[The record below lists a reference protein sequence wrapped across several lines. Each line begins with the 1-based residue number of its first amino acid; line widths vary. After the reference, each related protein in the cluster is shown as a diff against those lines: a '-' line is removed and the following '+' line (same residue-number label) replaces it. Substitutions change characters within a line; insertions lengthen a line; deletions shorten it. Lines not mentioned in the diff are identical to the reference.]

1 VLFYLAYFPHTSASQ
16 QQSLHEVV
24 LIQSYDTR
32 APWGYR
38 LNDGIRESLYDSG
51 MRTHVYTEYLNADFW
66 KYEEEQLIMRRICER
81 ARQRNVSVIVT
92 HGDEAYYA
100 LMHCGDS
107 LPHQIPVVVSGVKYS
122 NVSTQP
128 NVCGFTS
135 RIDYLKLLEDARRL
149 FPDRKEIISLVDN
162 SALSRMGN
170 RELHT
175 AFEQFKALHPE
186 YNMVD
191 LNAEDQGMRS
201 IATICYSHIAY
212 QYVII
217 APKWSNFHSF
227 IGKNSK
233 APIFGGQVVALTNGV
248 FAVDDAS
255 PYDVTYDAGKLVAQI
270 INGVSPQELG
280 VQNEPGILTYDY
292 KQLVYFKISPDRV
305 GSKSLIMDMPAT
317 VKYRTWIITAYVV
330 VCGGLLLLFLW
341 LNRMRRREVRRRT
354 YAQTRLLVQNRLV
367 EQRNEFD
374 NIFNSLSDGLVTYDT
389 NLHVHFINR
398 IMIDMIGLDPST
410 SQSRDFE
417 GIDAGTLFHIYVN
430 GVNIMGLLLEEVR
443 AGQQPA
449 VIPENAFLKVLNN
462 DDYFPISGEV
472 IPIIGAEKL
481 SGVAIM
487 CRNITESE
495 MNKRFFNLAV
505 DVGSI
510 FPWSYDIRKDKLFLS
525 EAYYAFMG
533 LEQRESMTFAEYI
546 TYLPPDSEETNIQ
559 GFRDVCNGVRSDFTC
574 DYRLMTFSGHY
585 EWCNLRAVAYKGF
598 DADTPYMV
606 MGIVQS
612 IQRFKDAEE
621 QLITARDKALQAD
634 KLKSAFLANMSHEIR
649 TPLNSIVGFS
659 DLLRDFDSFS
669 HEEIV
674 QFIDTINVNC
684 TLLLALISDIL
695 DLARI
700 EAGSMDFNFSPQDL
714 TPIMQQ
720 LYDSQRL
727 TMPEGVELV
736 MDVPD
741 GMGKSIETDPV
752 RLKQVINNFINNAKK
767 FTTHGS
773 ITLGYREDE
782 PGYTI
787 FFVRDT
793 GKGIA
798 PEDQKRVFERF
809 YKVDGFTQGAGLG
822 LSISQTIVERF
833 GGVISVE
840 SELGVGT
847 CFTVRVPDVAPKKEE

>member
-1 VLFYLAYFPHTSASQ
+1 
-16 QQSLHEVV
+16 
-24 LIQSYDTR
+24 
-32 APWGYR
+32 
-38 LNDGIRESLYDSG
+38 LNDGIRDALDDAG
-51 MRTHVYTEYLNADFW
+51 VRAKVYTEYLNADFW
-66 KYEEEQLIMRRICER
+66 KYEEEQLIMRRICQR
-81 ARQRNVSVIVT
+81 ARQRKVSAIVT
-92 HGDEAYYA
+92 NGDEAYYA

-107 LPHQIPVVVSGVKYS
+107 LPYQIPVVVSGVKYS
-122 NVSTQP
+122 NVSTLP
-128 NVCGFTS
+128 NVCGYTG

-149 FPDRKEIISLVDN
+149 FPTRKELISLVDN

-170 RELHT
+170 RELHI
-175 AFEQFKALHPE
+175 AFEQFNALHPE
-186 YNMVD
+186 YSITD
-191 LNAEDQGMRS
+191 LNAEDRGMRA
-201 IATICYSHIAY
+201 IATICYSHVAF

-233 APIFGGQVVALTNGV
+233 APIFAGQVVALTNGV
-248 FAVDDAS
+248 FCVDDAS
-255 PYDVTYDAGKLVAQI
+255 PYQSTYDAGKMVAQI
-270 INGVSPQELG
+270 ISGVSPEELG
-280 VQNEPGILTYDY
+280 VQNEPGVLTYDY
-292 KQLVYFKISPDRV
+292 KQLMFFNISPDKV
-305 GSKSLIMDMPAT
+305 AKGDLILDMPTT
-317 VKYRTWIITAYVV
+317 VKYRTWIIIAYIVV
-330 VCGGLLLLFLW
+330 FGGMIVLFIW

-374 NIFNSLSDGLVTYDT
+374 NIFNSLNDGLVTYDT

-398 IMIDMIGLDPST
+398 IMFEMIGLDPTT

-417 GIDAGTLFHIYVN
+417 GIDAGTLFHIFVN
-430 GVNIMGLLLEEVR
+430 GVNVMDMLLADVR
-443 AGQQPA
+443 STQQPV
-449 VIPENAFLKVLNN
+449 VIPENAFLKVLSN
-462 DDYFPISGEV
+462 DNYFPISGEV
-472 IPIIGAEKL
+472 IPIIGSDKL

-505 DVGSI
+505 EVGSI
-510 FPWSYDIRKDKLFLS
+510 FPWSYDVREDKLYLS
-525 EAYYAFMG
+525 ESYYVFMG
-533 LEQRESMTFAEYI
+533 LEPRESITLAEYL
-546 TYLPPDSEETNIQ
+546 THLPEDADEGNVQ

-574 DYRLMTFSGHY
+574 DYRLMTFSGDY

-606 MGIVQS
+606 MGVVQS
-612 IQRFKDAEE
+612 IQRFKDAET

-727 TMPEGVELV
+727 TMPNGVELV
-736 MDVPD
+736 MDVPE

-773 ITLGYREDE
+773 ITLGYREDT
-782 PGYTI
+782 PGYTV

-833 GGVISVE
+833 GGTISVA
-840 SELGVGT
+840 SELGKGT